1 MARSTRSL
9 RREADQLRA
18 HGTTVQEIVARW
30 RQQHELNS
38 RVAYRLANGLT
49 QGEVAELW
57 NSQWPDAQAPKTG
70 KQISYWESWPGPG
83 GRAPSAETLN
93 RLAFLYRCAAGELLD
108 GEDHSPTPTSPG
120 LPAEPIAGIG
130 ADHLIGASDPAVELR
145 RGLFHRKRLSGHHDI
160 SLSQLQDAVRRA
172 AFAYQSARYSALDEL
187 PSLAGRAEELVVE
200 LAADDQRRAYELLA
214 WANLIASKLA
224 AKLGDGPLALLTADR
239 ARSCLRHLD
248 NPALAGVADYQ
259 TSCALARTA
268 GHNGDAEDVAIAA
281 AARLDGAGG
290 PEATSV
296 SGALLLQAAICAAQ
310 RGDGA
315 AARHLLSRAAD
326 LAESLG
332 YDGNEHWTA
341 FGPTNVQLHRLA
353 VAVALGQTTEALELG
368 ERIDTSRMPPSL
380 RSRRAQVHLDV
391 AVAHCRN
398 PKGYPSAVLHL
409 LEAERIAPQVIS
421 HNTDARAT
429 VLMLMSR
436 ERRST
441 MPGLRPLAH
450 RAGLLR

>member
-1 MARSTRSL
+1 M
-9 RREADQLRA
+9 
-18 HGTTVQEIVARW
+18 
-30 RQQHELNS
+30 
-38 RVAYRLANGLT
+38 
-49 QGEVAELW
+49 
-57 NSQWPDAQAPKTG
+57 
-70 KQISYWESWPGPG
+70 
-83 GRAPSAETLN
+83 
-93 RLAFLYRCAAGELLD
+93 
-108 GEDHSPTPTSPG
+108 
-120 LPAEPIAGIG
+120 
-130 ADHLIGASDPAVELR
+130 
-145 RGLFHRKRLSGHHDI
+145 
-160 SLSQLQDAVRRA
+160 
-172 AFAYQSARYSALDEL
+172 
-187 PSLAGRAEELVVE
+187 
-200 LAADDQRRAYELLA
+200 
-214 WANLIASKLA
+214 
-224 AKLGDGPLALLTADR
+224 
-239 ARSCLRHLD
+239 
-248 NPALAGVADYQ
+248 
-259 TSCALARTA
+259 
-268 GHNGDAEDVAIAA
+268 AA

-310 RGDGA
+310 RGDGT
-315 AARHLLSRAAD
+315 AARNLLSRAAG
-326 LAESLG
+326 LADDLG

-341 FGPTNVQLHRLA
+341 FGPTNVQIHRLA

-429 VLMLMSR
+429 VLMLMGR

-450 RAGLLR
+450 RAGLLP